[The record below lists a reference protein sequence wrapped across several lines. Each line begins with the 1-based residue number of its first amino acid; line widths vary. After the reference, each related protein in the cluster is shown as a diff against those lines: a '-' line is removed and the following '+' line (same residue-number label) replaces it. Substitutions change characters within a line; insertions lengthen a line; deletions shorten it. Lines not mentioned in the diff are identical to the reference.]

1 MVRVKGQAVLQSA
14 MKSQQGG
21 RGLTF
26 PIKVSGFASDPAGA
40 VFAPAHTAL

>member
-1 MVRVKGQAVLQSA
+1 MRAKGQARLQGA
-14 MKSQQGG
+14 MKWQQGE